1 MTTLTVEAF
10 RTRYPEFTAAVASDD
25 QVTIAIE
32 DAKPWLSESRWG
44 RFYTQ
49 GLAAL
54 AAHFLKGSLAS
65 ARGQSGAAGA
75 VTSKKAGDIQMTYA
89 APAAGTAE
97 DAWLASS
104 AYGQRFLALR
114 RLAGMGAVVAP

>member
-10 RTRYPEFTAAVASDD
+10 RARYPEFAPPAASDA
-25 QVTIAIE
+25 QVQIAID
-32 DAKPWLSESRWG
+32 DAGPWISDVRWG
-44 RFYTQ
+44 SFYTQ

-54 AAHFLKGSLAS
+54 AAHFLKGSIAS
-65 ARGQSGAAGA
+65 GRGQSGAAGA
-75 VTSKKAGDIQMTYA
+75 VTSKKAGDIQLTYA
-89 APAAGTAE
+89 APAAGSAA
-97 DAWLASS
+97 DVWLASS

>member
-10 RTRYPEFTAAVASDD
+10 RVRYPEFTAAVASNAQVQVAIDD
-25 QVTIAIE
+25 AV
-32 DAKPWLSESRWG
+32 PWLSEVRWG

-65 ARGQSGAAGA
+65 GRGQSGAAGA
-75 VTSKKAGDIQMTYA
+75 ITSKKAGDISLTYA
-89 APAAGTAE
+89 APAGGTS
-97 DAWLASS
+97 DDVWLASS
-104 AYGQRFLALR
+104 LYGQRFLALR